1 MFFSNVGVAD
11 VFRAYYKILKLS
23 TGFSGTSTS
32 QFRRRLQRI
41 YSNVVFGI
49 SFVYLGFHALNT
61 AIRATRYT
69 PEFAQC
75 LFEDL
80 GLNGIQIVAILLRS
94 TEQKFLYLI
103 EFMEKEINK
112 VDRKEVKRVQ
122 NKVKIILLAYLLC
135 CFSMVST
142 VLLQAY
148 VPLSEEEYKIRR
160 LVYDDTRY
168 PERTLPSMV
177 KIPGI
182 DETVSWNY
190 EVLLCLQLYLACQCF
205 IQLIIIVT
213 LLPLSVAH
221 LQGK

>member
-1 MFFSNVGVAD
+1 M
-11 VFRAYYKILKLS
+11 
-23 TGFSGTSTS
+23 
-32 QFRRRLQRI
+32 
-41 YSNVVFGI
+41 
-49 SFVYLGFHALNT
+49 
-61 AIRATRYT
+61 
-69 PEFAQC
+69 
-75 LFEDL
+75 
-80 GLNGIQIVAILLRS
+80 
-94 TEQKFLYLI
+94 
-103 EFMEKEINK
+103 
-112 VDRKEVKRVQ
+112 DRKEVKRVQ

-177 KIPGI
+177 KIPGA

>member
-94 TEQKFLYLI
+94 TEQKFLYLMNSWRRRSTKWI
-103 EFMEKEINK
+103 EKRWSVFKTKWRLFSWRIFCVVSPWCQLFYSKHMYLYQRKNTKSEDLFM
-112 VDRKEVKRVQ
+112 
-122 NKVKIILLAYLLC
+122 
-135 CFSMVST
+135 T
-142 VLLQAY
+142 T
-148 VPLSEEEYKIRR
+148 P
-160 LVYDDTRY
+160 DTRR
-168 PERTLPSMV
+168 EHCHQWWRFRELM
-177 KIPGI
+177 KLCPGI
-182 DETVSWNY
+182 MKS
-190 EVLLCLQLYLACQCF
+190 F
-205 IQLIIIVT
+205 
-213 LLPLSVAH
+213 SVYSYI
-221 LQGK
+221 